1 MDHLLVSHC
10 NFEPTGEI
18 NDAGWRKHR
27 CTRCGYVSVF
37 IPPWSNR
44 IVRQCGDRTP
54 PAPSVGSELMELF
67 AEHGLEARSTCHCK
81 RMAAMMDGWGLT
93 GCGAHR
99 PEILAHLR
107 KEYEHASWVDRMR
120 AAGNAALSGLAFKLD
135 WSDPCP
141 GLLDEAMRRTE
152 AKESLCL

>member
-1 MDHLLVSHC
+1 MEALSLSLC
-10 NFEPTGEI
+10 NFEPTGEE
-18 NDAGWRKHR
+18 NDAGWKKHR
-27 CTRCGYVSVF
+27 CTRCSYVSKF

-54 PAPSVGSELMELF
+54 VAPSVGTELTELF
-67 AEHGLEARSTCHCK
+67 AEHGLEGKSTCGCK
-81 RMAAMMDGWGLT
+81 RWALRMDAWGLA
-93 GCGAHR
+93 GCRAHR
-99 PEILAHLR
+99 AEILDHLR
-107 KEYEHASWVDRMR
+107 EEYEHASWLDRMR

-152 AKESLCL
+152 AKEQK